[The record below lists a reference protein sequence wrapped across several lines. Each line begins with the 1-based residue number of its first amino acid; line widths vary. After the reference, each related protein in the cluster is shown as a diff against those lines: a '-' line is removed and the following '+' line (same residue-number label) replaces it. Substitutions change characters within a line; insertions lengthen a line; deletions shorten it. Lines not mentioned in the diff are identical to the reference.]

1 MPVQLPSSTTPHWTA
16 VCLAQAEGGGDKP
29 APPPIFQFLP
39 LVAIGVAAYLLLFRP
54 ERERMRKQQTLLG
67 SLKKNDR
74 VVTSAGI
81 YGTVIGVDRDA
92 DRVTLRVDDSSNVKI
107 VVTLASIAR
116 VVKDGNDGAT
126 DTSSS

>member
-1 MPVQLPSSTTPHWTA
+1 MPVPLPSTTTPHWTA
-16 VCLAQAEGGGDKP
+16 ICLAQAGGAADKP

-54 ERERMRKQQTLLG
+54 ERERMRKQQGMLS

-81 YGTVIGVDRDA
+81 YGTVAAVDRDA
-92 DRVTLRVDDSSNVKI
+92 DRVTLRVDDSNNVKLA
-107 VVTLASIAR
+107 VTLASITR
-116 VVKDGNDGAT
+116 VLRDGGEGTAE
-126 DTSSS
+126 SAGS